1 MLGFEK
7 RRNYFL
13 IAVFAIAVAF
23 YFCLPDPLF
32 KDSYST
38 VLNDRNG
45 ELLSASIA
53 ADGQWRFPESDSI
66 SEKFAQ
72 ALVTFEDKR
81 FWHHPGVDVLSLS
94 RAFRENVKAG
104 KIVSGGS
111 TISMQLIRLSRK
123 EKSRT
128 YLEKIAEIIL
138 ATRLELAYSKSEI
151 LAMYASHAPF
161 GGNVVGLEAACWRY
175 FGRDSRDLS
184 WAEAAMFAVLPNSPS
199 LIHLA
204 KNREALKIKRD
215 KLLDKLALNGK
226 MDSPTCELAKA
237 ESVPQSPLDLPRYAR
252 HLLVR
257 AMKEGHQQ
265 TKVSSTLQ
273 LPLQMHVEQI
283 VQMHHQRLKSNQIFN
298 AAAIVLEVAGMISMK
313 LSHGFALAV
322 PSVLLFL
329 FYGASF
335 TCLNFALRTIDVSVA
350 YAIWSAV
357 GLTLVAAIG
366 ILLLRE
372 SAGALKLASIV
383 LIVAGVV
390 GLYTGA
396 GGHG

>member
-1 MLGFEK
+1 MPPMLTDVPAMLSGASEEK
-7 RRNYFL
+7 DCSAIPVA

-298 AAAIVLEVAGMISMK
+298 AAAIVL
-313 LSHGFALAV
+313 
-322 PSVLLFL
+322 PS
-329 FYGASF
+329 
-335 TCLNFALRTIDVSVA
+335 
-350 YAIWSAV
+350 
-357 GLTLVAAIG
+357 
-366 ILLLRE
+366 
-372 SAGALKLASIV
+372 SAGLLA
-383 LIVAGVV
+383 
-390 GLYTGA
+390 T
-396 GGHG
+396 